1 MSSPVLQS
9 ILQGHY
15 VPDFIYRSTDGSVY
29 FTRPSRTSGS
39 TLYGH
44 DQLTNLPIYGLSYEV
59 PIGGSTQR
67 IAHGVYAGS
76 FGSTAG
82 NLESDPQP
90 THQPEFVSLK
100 RSIASRNLLRD
111 SQRQA
116 RGGSRDRE
124 PAIMDR
130 ITFRDSQR
138 QARAQS
144 RDLDPGWP
152 GRISFQL
159 PSDSAGSYPDL
170 PSGDRGH
177 TPGHQ
182 ERSSSFSAKIG
193 GTPTF
198 EFQDRSNVIRAG
210 SYRHS
215 ERSCASDSRRK
226 TDSTFPIERVT
237 FGDRRRDTDFTS
249 PIDAVTFG
257 DSRREITFPFGS
269 KIPANDWNSTT
280 REPTHAS
287 DERHGPGSTAETGH
301 RFDNFDDTFIHAVI
315 NAQGP
320 RSYCAPDVYLDI
332 GRETR
337 KDSSN
342 FWSIGIPYLELP
354 QEVVRVYLPLDQTSL
369 LDLTNDVL
377 RVLHVHIADPDRSGL
392 AITFFTAAD
401 VAESRRLVLRELE
414 RRGFTEQMPHV
425 VRLRGLR
432 HRPSSFIPNPTS
444 SSKLSTRPGA
454 STIQSS
460 KGNQKDSAGK
470 ASQCQDCCHHKSHQQ
485 FGEDAE
491 SSPVEFTG
499 KASEKKK
506 GKAPVDKGYE
516 ANSSNHSDGTT
527 PSGVTPTEDST
538 SEDPLDILVYGKGKA
553 SASRPDDGAK
563 KAQAYID
570 RLKAVL

>member
-90 THQPEFVSLK
+90 THQPQFVSLK

-111 SQRQA
+111 SQRHA
-116 RGGSRDRE
+116 RGESRDRE

-130 ITFRDSQR
+130 ITFGDSQR
-138 QARAQS
+138 QIRAES
-144 RDLDPGWP
+144 RHREPGIMDPITFGDSQRQVRAESRGREPGWP
-152 GRISFQL
+152 ARISFQL

-177 TPGHQ
+177 TPGRQ

-249 PIDAVTFG
+249 AIDAVPFG
-257 DSRREITFPFGS
+257 DYRREITFPFGS

-301 RFDNFDDTFIHAVI
+301 RFDNFDDIFIHAVI
-315 NAQGP
+315 NARGP
-320 RSYCAPDVYLDI
+320 RSYSAPEVYMTI
-332 GRETR
+332 GRETQ
-337 KDSSN
+337 KDSPIA
-342 FWSIGIPYLELP
+342 WSIEIPYLGLP
-354 QEVVRVYLPLDQTSL
+354 QNVLEVWLPLDQASL

-377 RVLHVHIADPDRSGL
+377 RVLHVHIADPDCKALGS
-392 AITFFTAAD
+392 AFFPAAD
-401 VAESRRLVLRELE
+401 VVESRRLVLRELE

-425 VRLRGLR
+425 VRLHGLK
-432 HRPSSFIPNPTS
+432 HRPST
-444 SSKLSTRPGA
+444 TRPGE
-454 STIQSS
+454 SVIQSR
-460 KGNQKDSAGK
+460 KRAQKDSAGE
-470 ASQCQDCCHHKSHQQ
+470 ASHCMDCCNHKSHQ
-485 FGEDAE
+485 
-491 SSPVEFTG
+491 
-499 KASEKKK
+499 
-506 GKAPVDKGYE
+506 
-516 ANSSNHSDGTT
+516 
-527 PSGVTPTEDST
+527 
-538 SEDPLDILVYGKGKA
+538 
-553 SASRPDDGAK
+553 
-563 KAQAYID
+563 
-570 RLKAVL
+570 